1 LALQHTHVTAGATIH
16 YTTNG
21 TTPTTASTKY
31 TAAVAVSA
39 TETIKAIATAT
50 GHTNSAV
57 ASATYTNTAST
68 TGGLRF
74 VLVTPCRIANTR
86 NAAGAFGGPELAA
99 GAARTFNVPQSP
111 CGLPDLLYQ

>member
-1 LALQHTHVTAGATIH
+1 
-16 YTTNG
+16 
-21 TTPTTASTKY
+21 
-31 TAAVAVSA
+31 
-39 TETIKAIATAT
+39 
-50 GHTNSAV
+50 
-57 ASATYTNTAST
+57 
-68 TGGLRF
+68 